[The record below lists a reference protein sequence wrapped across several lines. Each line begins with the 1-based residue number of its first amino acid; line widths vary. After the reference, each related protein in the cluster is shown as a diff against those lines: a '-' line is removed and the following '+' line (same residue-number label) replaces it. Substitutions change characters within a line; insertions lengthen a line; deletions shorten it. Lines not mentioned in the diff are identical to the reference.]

1 MKKIRITLNKIL
13 LCIIIFLTLAIICKK
28 NISLKEKINYELYQ
42 NHLSFTRIKE
52 IYNHYLGGIMPLEN
66 ITPKK
71 STSVFKEKI
80 TYSEKESYLNGVQLK
95 VQNNYLVPNQE
106 SGVVV
111 YVGKKEGYNDVVII
125 EGKENINK
133 WYGNL
138 CNISVKLYDYIE
150 EGSYLGETCNE
161 YLYLVYT
168 KNNNFLNYDEYL
180 S

>member
-1 MKKIRITLNKIL
+1 
-13 LCIIIFLTLAIICKK
+13 
-28 NISLKEKINYELYQ
+28 
-42 NHLSFTRIKE
+42 
-52 IYNHYLGGIMPLEN
+52 MPLEN

-161 YLYLVYT
+161 YL
-168 KNNNFLNYDEYL
+168 